1 MSIAAN
7 QYANKVF
14 AEHPISMWS
23 LDEQAYYI
31 SLIDDD
37 DRRFTNWTGTGF
49 TKTNYT
55 SNPIPFAS
63 PFPSSNVYSS
73 FTKSTSAAGTLQ
85 AISPSLFDATN
96 VDAGISTFCVNLF
109 LYHNPTYI
117 TAFRVGYKY
126 NNSGGTP
133 QTVISSNIAPP
144 STSSW
149 INFNN
154 TYNLPTSWSGSINI
168 FIEVD
173 FASSS
178 GGDAASRTIT
188 MHGLS
193 VGQGSESTCYTSL
206 GINPI
211 SLPTELNMSSMQGY
225 PADQYGVLANN
236 GYFLIRNNSL
246 LSHNDGLPIIY
257 GTDNSTKVAPS
268 GVSGIPSFVF
278 PGKGMLHE
286 KGRNKRCTLEM
297 WIKID
302 PSTTRSQKI
311 IGPLDSSDGIYVKEG
326 FLTLVIDNE
335 IGSYPVSEWYRPM
348 LLHISIKENNATVM
362 INGEQVI
369 DIPFARK
376 TVTLSSLR
384 DWWGVYSYS
393 TTEMFE
399 MDCISIFPYLVA
411 NSVAKR
417 RFIYGQGTPSVQSID
432 NSYQGT
438 PTTIEFATAEY
449 GASIIYPDVA
459 RWDAGYF
466 SNLDATKNYL
476 SVPNYSLPIIN
487 IGGRDLE
494 QWYADNH
501 VVNDSEYPNDDHPHF
516 ITFRPNQVTRT
527 NLVTNPS
534 FEVDTTGWS
543 SNAGATIARS
553 TVDKYFGVASCLVTQ
568 AATAFSGIILTGT
581 MAVTAGTQYRI
592 SVYVKGVT
600 TTQTLMLN
608 VHQLNSGGSI
618 VTQSNTGNLTVTAA
632 QGWTRYSVTFTA
644 SATAVSIRPMMM
656 HPSTASAG
664 NQFYVDGWLFEQSS
678 TLNPYFDGSYADP
691 TAKAIETQWTGT
703 ANAST
708 STIKYWNPNG
718 IQYQENSYL
727 NFPTL
732 NILNDQV
739 SAVYGI
745 FEIESSVSSE
755 RILFSFSNSIN
766 GQTFDITINA
776 STIYYK
782 INGSVINSQTA
793 TIGVENLVGINFEAL
808 SNAFGYEVSRF
819 FSSPASIQVY
829 VGGNGSDGSTFEGK
843 IYLVGF
849 ANQIDY
855 SNISDNFNTNGVAKP
870 DRYPL
875 LFEHITSYTL
885 LPEYEFGKLF
895 LDISVTG
902 QWEEYFPLNYF
913 GSYVDDQNG
922 NSVYDLDML
931 QINLGYP
938 TVASSSAWTY
948 AGLKSDPV
956 SSTYG
961 TLKVS
966 AYSTSYLSLKKKNNT
981 GATVDVSASSLQS
994 YITFQPLVD
1003 GANAPI
1009 STFPYVKN
1017 LTESAVIY
1025 ADDQNTVSMPE
1036 KVYDTKFLFR
1046 DNMVIYPPKVNDFRN
1061 YAAVIHLQVT
1071 QRSILKSP
1079 LKIKSFEISA
1089 NNLNYNSA
1097 TLPNN
1102 QKNYIGTKWGN
1113 KAYIVS
1119 EKSSGNDYKEKNP
1132 ILIHKTSTPYLYNTK
1147 KSGIKVINESIS
1159 DTVQSIQNE
1168 VFIPINE
1175 NASYDYKVG
1184 ALQIMVNPSFISGT
1198 GNIKMFEVKH
1208 KDGTHM
1214 YTISKDEEK
1223 AVLKVYSG
1231 TSGTTP
1237 VSGINFYQNGRYVKN
1252 PSLKNNEW
1260 TCIGISLPN
1269 EIDFGSYAEGGI
1281 KLFGG
1286 FTFNNI
1292 SYYLSSGLGLKS
1304 ELTVR
1309 TWQNVFTADGA
1320 TPSGTTWAYWNGNT
1334 WQYVYI
1340 TGQATS
1346 YITTPSEIYQAYVG
1360 TNSSIIDDNGGM
1372 LLKQSQAEILTG
1384 VSWQD
1389 LSLKTA

>member
-1 MSIAAN
+1 MYYMSIAAN

-49 TKTNYT
+49 TKTDYT
-55 SNPIPFAS
+55 SNPISSAS

-73 FTKSTSAAGTLQ
+73 FTKSTSASGTLQ
-85 AISPSLFDATN
+85 VVSPSLFDATN
-96 VDAGISTFCVNLF
+96 VDATTSTFCVNIF
-109 LYHNPTYI
+109 LYQNPTYI

-154 TYNLPTSWSGSINI
+154 TYNLPTSWSGGVSI

-211 SLPTELNMSSMQGY
+211 TLPTELDMSSMQGY

-236 GYFLIRNNSL
+236 GYFLVRNNSL

-257 GTDNSTKVAPS
+257 GTDNSTRVKPS

-286 KGRNKRCTLEM
+286 KGRNKRYTLEM
-297 WIKID
+297 WLKID

-335 IGSYPVSEWYRPM
+335 IGSHPVSEWYRPM
-348 LLHISIKENNATVM
+348 LLHVSIKENNATVM

-369 DIPFARK
+369 DIPFARNS
-376 TVTLSSLR
+376 VTLSSLR

-399 MDCISIFPYLVA
+399 IDCISIFPYAVA

-449 GASIIYPDVA
+449 GSSIIYPDVA

-466 SNLDATKNYL
+466 SNLDATKSYL
-476 SVPNYSLPIIN
+476 SVPNYTLPIIS
-487 IGGRDLE
+487 IGGRNLE
-494 QWYADNH
+494 EWYADNL
-501 VVNDSEYPNDDHPHF
+501 VINDLEYPDEDHPKF
-516 ITFRPNQVTRT
+516 ISFRPN
-527 NLVTNPS
+527 LIS
-534 FEVDTTGWS
+534 
-543 SNAGATIARS
+543 GA
-553 TVDKYFGVASCLVTQ
+553 
-568 AATAFSGIILTGT
+568 
-581 MAVTAGTQYRI
+581 
-592 SVYVKGVT
+592 
-600 TTQTLMLN
+600 
-608 VHQLNSGGSI
+608 
-618 VTQSNTGNLTVTAA
+618 
-632 QGWTRYSVTFTA
+632 
-644 SATAVSIRPMMM
+644 
-656 HPSTASAG
+656 
-664 NQFYVDGWLFEQSS
+664 
-678 TLNPYFDGSYADP
+678 
-691 TAKAIETQWTGT
+691 
-703 ANAST
+703 
-708 STIKYWNPNG
+708 WNPDG
-718 IQYQENSYL
+718 IQYQENCYL

-745 FEIESSVSSE
+745 FEIEDSINYE

-766 GQTFDITINA
+766 GQTFDITINE

-808 SNAFGYEVSRF
+808 SNTFGYEVSRF

-849 ANQIDY
+849 TNQIDY
-855 SNISDNFNTNGVAKP
+855 SNISDNFNANGVAKP
-870 DRYPL
+870 DRYQF

-885 LPEYEFGKLF
+885 IPEYEFGKLF
-895 LDISVTG
+895 LDISITG

-913 GSYVDDQNG
+913 GSYVNDQNG

-931 QINLGYP
+931 QVNLGYT

-948 AGLKSDPV
+948 AGLKNDPV
-956 SSTYG
+956 SSTYA
-961 TLKVS
+961 TLKAS
-966 AYSTSYLSLKKKNNT
+966 AYSTSYLSLKRKNDT
-981 GATVDVSASSLQS
+981 GETVDVSASSLQS

-1017 LTESAVIY
+1017 LTGSSVIY
-1025 ADDQNTVSMPE
+1025 ADDQNTLSMPE
-1036 KVYDTKFLFR
+1036 RVYETKFLFR
-1046 DNMVIYPPKVNDFRN
+1046 DNMVIYPPKVNDFRD

-1089 NNLNYNSA
+1089 KNLNYNSA

-1102 QKNYIGTKWGN
+1102 QKSYIGTKWGN

-1132 ILIHKTSTPYLYNTK
+1132 ILIHKSSTPYLYNTK
-1147 KSGIKVINESIS
+1147 KSGIKVINESTS

-1175 NASYDYKVG
+1175 NASYDYRIG

-1214 YTISKDEEK
+1214 YTISKDQEK
-1223 AVLKVYSG
+1223 AVVKVYSG

-1237 VSGINFYQNGRYVKN
+1237 ISGINFYQNGRYVNK
-1252 PSLKNNEW
+1252 PSLNNNEW
-1260 TCIGISLPN
+1260 TCIGIILPN
-1269 EIDFGSYAEGGI
+1269 EIDFSSYSEGGI

-1346 YITTPSEIYQAYVG
+1346 YITTPTDIYQAYVG

-1372 LLKQSQAEILTG
+1372 LFKQSEAEILTG

-1389 LSLKTA
+1389 LSLKPA